1 MAVFIKSF
9 IVNFPSAPDNHDRA
23 SCTRQDLAR
32 SNAIMEDDA
41 IPAAPSTAAETQI
54 DSTEKSTEID
64 RDNFVTNT
72 SSNAAGSIIE
82 ETPGTPHNMEVFG
95 LNKRKADD
103 DIDNDNNEY
112 EPAKKIARETSTT
125 VLGNTDDVEAEEA
138 GSLEALEVTAPP
150 GTPDDAVDSATYP
163 QSSTKLQSCEVE
175 GCEKLRAQDGHCLRH
190 FRDKSAPLRTG
201 TSDYGKRFCN
211 IEGCLKLRSK
221 GKFCHRHNKNP
232 DAPIRNKSEGP
243 VDRKKQ
249 CTIENC
255 DRQQVK
261 QGYCSRHFKNK
272 DAPVLETPA
281 FSFDADARWDELFP
295 QLKAFHEKNGHAR
308 VPTSQKTDLARFVT
322 HIRCVYRTKN
332 KKVKADPDAAA
343 AAAGATSTTATP
355 ETAAVE
361 IASGDPNS
369 LDSDSVIAAHPD
381 LSRSKVRFL
390 LCIFRFV
397 FNYLLYLFTITV
409 FPTFLCPP
417 FRFYV
422 QYINNTKTL
431 FLKVINS
438 RTNGGF
444 EIGRF

>member
-1 MAVFIKSF
+1 
-9 IVNFPSAPDNHDRA
+9 
-23 SCTRQDLAR
+23 
-32 SNAIMEDDA
+32 MEDDA

-138 GSLEALEVTAPP
+138 GSLEALEITAPP
-150 GTPDDAVDSATYP
+150 GTPDDAVDSTTYP

-343 AAAGATSTTATP
+343 AAVGATSTTATP

-369 LDSDSVIAAHPD
+369 VDSDSVIAAHPD

-417 FRFYV
+417 FPFYV
-422 QYINNTKTL
+422 HYINNTKTL